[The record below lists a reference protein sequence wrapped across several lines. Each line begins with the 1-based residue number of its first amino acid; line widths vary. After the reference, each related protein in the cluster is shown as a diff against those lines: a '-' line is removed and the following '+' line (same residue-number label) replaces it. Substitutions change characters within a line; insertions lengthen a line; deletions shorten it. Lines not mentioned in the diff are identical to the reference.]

1 MHVPDSLATLISQGV
16 VREVVRPLMSGKEA
30 QVYLVVTPDGVQ
42 RVAKIYKDAQNRS
55 FKHRSDY
62 TEGRGVRS
70 SRDQRAMNK
79 RSKYGREKDEEAWRS
94 AEVDMIYRLREAG
107 VRVPE
112 PLVFADGVL
121 IMELVQDE
129 DGRPAPRLA
138 EIQLD
143 AARAREVFDH
153 LLREVVRMLC
163 TDVVHGDLSDF
174 NVLMSKN
181 GPVVIDFPQAVDASR
196 NQNARTL
203 LLRDVENL
211 TTFLGQYDPAMRG
224 KPYGAEIWHA
234 YERAELTPDIV
245 LTGTYAPATKKT
257 DMRGVLEEIESA
269 SFEEEKR
276 RRIALGLPPLRRDNN
291 RPREDS
297 RNKPASVAAK
307 PVAAKPVVAP
317 AGVANAPVKP
327 GAPVPAAVAANGAP
341 PAKRRRRRRRGG
353 GGGGGGANT
362 GNAPRAAAPVPPAR
376 NR

>member
-1 MHVPDSLATLISQGV
+1 
-16 VREVVRPLMSGKEA
+16 
-30 QVYLVVTPDGVQ
+30 
-42 RVAKIYKDAQNRS
+42 
-55 FKHRSDY
+55 
-62 TEGRGVRS
+62 
-70 SRDQRAMNK
+70 
-79 RSKYGREKDEEAWRS
+79 
-94 AEVDMIYRLREAG
+94 
-107 VRVPE
+107 
-112 PLVFADGVL
+112 
-121 IMELVQDE
+121 
-129 DGRPAPRLA
+129 
-138 EIQLD
+138 
-143 AARAREVFDH
+143 
-153 LLREVVRMLC
+153 MLC

-307 PVAAKPVVAP
+307 PVAAKPVAAKPVAAKPVVAP